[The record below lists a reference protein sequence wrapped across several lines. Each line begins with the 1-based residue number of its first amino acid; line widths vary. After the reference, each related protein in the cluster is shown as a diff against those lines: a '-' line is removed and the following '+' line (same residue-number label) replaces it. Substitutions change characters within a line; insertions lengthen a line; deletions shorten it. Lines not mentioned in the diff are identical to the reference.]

1 MKTVAT
7 YLTEADAN
15 IALGLLKTNGIN
27 ANIVADDGG
36 GMGPSL
42 PFLTGGY
49 RVVVA
54 EEDAERATEFIKAI
68 DNK

>member
-15 IALGLLKTNGIN
+15 IVLGLLKSNHIN

-42 PFLTGGY
+42 VLFTGGY
-49 RVVVA
+49 KLVVD
-54 EEDAERATEFIKAI
+54 EKDAERATEIIKAV
-68 DNK
+68 DSK